1 MASKV
6 YVSPGVYT
14 SERELSF
21 ISQSIGVTTL
31 GLAGETLKGP
41 AFEPI
46 FLTSYDD
53 FQTYFGGLSVE
64 KFVNTQLPK
73 YELPFIAK
81 QYLQQSNQLFVTRV
95 LGLSGYDAGPS
106 WTISTVANPDYST
119 LKVWPPTQG
128 NFRLFTFSGNTGGTV
143 NYYLTGEDTFNH
155 NQINTFSGSPFYSK
169 FDKVYTKFDGGT
181 STIRQDITALLTSIF
196 LDNSLSATTTGVYG
210 SVSASTPS
218 TDIFS
223 TLTNYTNHY
232 DVPNLLLTGWTNTDR
247 LNDAWY
253 YAGFDIKNDGTYS
266 GVSGYWTIRTCTN
279 PSDPYCFRSSGIGSF
294 TGMCTFNHIF
304 FSGNSYT
311 DYNDLVVATL
321 RSRGKT
327 QYTST
332 LHGPQYQVTADTAS
346 FIGTGA
352 YSGVTQNPF
361 STFVISG
368 SDKSNNVF
376 SFETSLDINN
386 ANYISKVFGTSNFEK
401 DSVQV
406 PLFVEERYQNLLT
419 YGYNKGYIRGLNT
432 DFQYLPESRNKN
444 QESIGYYLQQYQSP
458 ESPWVVSELRGNLV
472 YQLFK
477 IISIPDGNSA
487 NRQVKVSIA
496 NISFQYGTF
505 DLLVRD
511 YYDTDANPVI
521 IEKFTKMSMDS
532 SQSNYIAKRIGTS
545 DSEYTIQ
552 SKYIMVEVNP
562 DAPFNALPCGFEGY
576 RTRTYSTLTSPYVI
590 YKSKYDTYGEE
601 IFNPPFGS
609 TQGDDTV
616 FSQGDNVRRTYLGIS
631 DTIGYDSDFY
641 DYKGAYNDP
650 SYNWC
655 SEVTPTKWQ
664 KITKGY
670 HMDINASAVTIA
682 NEYSNS
688 GDPKFVC
695 GNASFN
701 SEPEDSSSPYYNL
714 FSRKFTF
721 LVNGGFD
728 GWDIYNERRTNSDS
742 YILGASGYRSGQLAG
757 CTRYPTSTGWG
768 AFRPITYNDN
778 TTDYGNTDYYAYLI
792 GVQTFANPEVTNINV
807 FATPGIDYVNNQQ
820 LIVQTIDMIEN
831 DRADSVYVV
840 TTPDFDILQPSSSLD
855 NLIYPR
861 DAVSNLE
868 NSAIDSNYT
877 TTYYPWVL
885 MRDTSNGSQIYL
897 PPTAEVCR
905 NIALTDNIA
914 FPWFATAGYTR
925 GLVDAVR
932 ARKKLTLTDRDVLYT
947 GRINPIATYNDSG
960 PIIWGNKT
968 LQVNASSLDRLNVRR
983 LLLQARKLISAVA
996 VRLLFEQNDSVV
1008 RQQFLDAVNP
1018 ILDSIRRDRGL
1029 YDFRV
1034 VVQNTTED
1042 LDRNQLVGKIYLK
1055 PVKSLEFIDIEFL
1068 ITPTGASF
1076 DNI

>member
-46 FLTSYDD
+46 FITSYDD

-64 KFVNTQLPK
+64 KFVNTQIPK

-106 WTISTVANPDYST
+106 WTISTVANPDCST
-119 LKVWPPTQG
+119 LKVSPTG
-128 NFRLFTFSGNTGGTV
+128 RAVTYFTFSGNTGGTV
-143 NYYLTGEDTFNH
+143 NFYLTGEDTFNSTVT
-155 NQINTFSGSPFYSK
+155 NTFSGSPFYPK
-169 FDKVYTKFDGGT
+169 FDEIYTKFNGGT
-181 STIRQDITALLTSIF
+181 STIRQDMTTLLTSMM
-196 LDNSLSATTTGVYG
+196 LDNSLSAITTGVYG
-210 SVSASTPS
+210 SVSGSTPTS
-218 TDIFS
+218 NIFN
-223 TLTNYTNHY
+223 TLTNYYNHY
-232 DVPNLLLTGWTNTDR
+232 DVPSLLLTGWTKCDR
-247 LNDAWY
+247 LNDSWY
-253 YAGFDIKNDGTYS
+253 YSGFDIKTDGTYS
-266 GVSGYWTIRTCTN
+266 GVSGYWATRDDRDRTDPWGFNTNGAGRYTGVCEFVTIR
-279 PSDPYCFRSSGIGSF
+279 
-294 TGMCTFNHIF
+294 

-311 DYNDLVVATL
+311 DYNDLVTATF

-332 LHGPQYQVTADTAS
+332 IHGPQYQVSADTVS
-346 FIGTGA
+346 LISSGA
-352 YSGVTQNPF
+352 YSGITQNPF
-361 STFVISG
+361 ATFVISG
-368 SDKSNNVF
+368 SDKSDNVF
-376 SFETSLDINN
+376 SFETSLDTTN
-386 ANYISKVFGTSNFEK
+386 ANYVSKVFGTSNFEK
-401 DSVQV
+401 DRVQV

-432 DFQYLPESRNKN
+432 SFQYLPESRN
-444 QESIGYYLQQYQSP
+444 QDSTSIGYYLQKYQTP
-458 ESPWVVSELRGNLV
+458 ESPWVVSELRGNVV

-477 IISIPDGNSA
+477 VIAISDGNDA
-487 NRQVKVSIA
+487 NRQVKISIA

-511 YYDTDANPVI
+511 FYDTDANPVI
-521 IEKFTKMSMDS
+521 IEKFSKMSMDS

-562 DAPFNALPCGFEGY
+562 DAPFDSLPCGFEGY
-576 RTRTYSTLTSPYVI
+576 RTRTYDNLRSPYVI

-616 FSQGDNVRRTYLGIS
+616 YSQGDNVRRTYLGIS
-631 DTIGYDSDFY
+631 DTIGYDADFY

-655 SEVTPTKWQ
+655 LEVTPTKWQ
-664 KITKGY
+664 KVTKGF
-670 HMDINASAVTIA
+670 HMDINASAITVA

-688 GDPKFVC
+688 GETRFVC
-695 GNASFN
+695 GNATFT
-701 SEPEDSSSPYYNL
+701 SEPEDSTSPYFNL
-714 FSRKFTF
+714 NSRKFTF
-721 LVNGGFD
+721 LVYGGFD
-728 GWDIYNERRTNSDS
+728 GWDIYNEKRTNGDTF
-742 YILGASGYRSGQLAG
+742 ILGGSGYRSGQNQG
-757 CTRYPTSTGWG
+757 CTRFPTSTGWG
-768 AFRPITYNDN
+768 AFRPITLNDN
-778 TTDYGNTDYYAYLI
+778 STDYGNTDYYAYLI
-792 GVQTFANPEVTNINV
+792 GAQTFANPEITNINV

-820 LIVQTIDMIEN
+820 LISQNVDMIEN
-831 DRADSVYVV
+831 DRSDSVYII
-840 TTPDFDILQPSSSLD
+840 TTPDFDLLQPSSSLD

-861 DAVSNLE
+861 DAVRNLE
-868 NSAIDSNYT
+868 DSGIDSNYSA
-877 TTYYPWVL
+877 TYYPWVL
-885 MRDTSNGSQIYL
+885 MRDTTNGSQIYL
-897 PPTAEVCR
+897 PPTGEVCR
-905 NIALTDNIA
+905 NIALTDNIS
-914 FPWFATAGYTR
+914 FPWFASAGYTR

-932 ARKKLTLTDRDVLYT
+932 ARKKLTLSDRDTLYT

-968 LQVNASSLDRLNVRR
+968 LQVNASALDRLNVRR

-996 VRLLFEQNDSVV
+996 VRLLFEQNDAVV

-1034 VVQNTTED
+1034 VVQNTPED
-1042 LDRNQLVGKIYLK
+1042 LDKNQLIGKIYLK

>member
-46 FLTSYDD
+46 FITSYDD

-64 KFVNTQLPK
+64 KFVNTQIPK

-106 WTISTVANPDYST
+106 WTISTVANPDCST
-119 LKVWPPTQG
+119 LKVSVARASTQ
-128 NFRLFTFSGNTGGTV
+128 FTFSGNTGGTV
-143 NYYLTGEDTFNH
+143 SFYLTGEDTFNH
-155 NQINTFSGSPFYSK
+155 SQINTFSGSPFYNK
-169 FDKVYTKFDGGT
+169 FDNLYTKFDGGT
-181 STIRQDITALLTSIF
+181 STIRQDMTEIITSIM

-210 SVSASTPS
+210 SVSGASPS
-218 TDIFS
+218 TNIFATYS
-223 TLTNYTNHY
+223 NYYNHY
-232 DVPNLLLTGWTNTDR
+232 DVPSLLLTGWTKCDR
-247 LNDAWY
+247 LNDSWY
-253 YAGFDIKNDGTYS
+253 YSGFDIKNDNTYS
-266 GVSGYWTIRTCTN
+266 GVSGYWIVKTSS
-279 PSDPYCFRSSGIGSF
+279 PSFSSNATGSF
-294 TGMCTFNHIF
+294 TGMCQFFDIE

-311 DYNDLVVATL
+311 DYNDLVVSTL

-332 LHGPQYQVTADTAS
+332 IHGPQYQVSADTAS
-346 FIGTGA
+346 LIATGA
-352 YSGVTQNPF
+352 YSGITQNPF
-361 STFVISG
+361 ATFVVSG
-368 SDKSNNVF
+368 TDKSNNVF
-376 SFETSLDINN
+376 SFETSLDTTN
-386 ANYISKVFGTSNFEK
+386 ANYVSKVFGTSNFEK
-401 DSVQV
+401 DRVQV

-432 DFQYLPESRNKN
+432 SFQYLPESRNQN
-444 QESIGYYLQQYQSP
+444 STSIGYYLQQYQTP
-458 ESPWVVSELRGNLV
+458 ESPWVVSELRGNVV

-477 IISIPDGNSA
+477 VIAISDGNDA
-487 NRQVKVSIA
+487 NRQVKISIA

-511 YYDTDANPVI
+511 FYDTDANPVI
-521 IEKFTKMSMDS
+521 IEKFSKMSMDS

-562 DAPFNALPCGFEGY
+562 DAPFDSLPCGFEGY
-576 RTRTYSTLTSPYVI
+576 RTRTYDNLRSPYII

-616 FSQGDNVRRTYLGIS
+616 YSQGDNVRRTYLGIS
-631 DTIGYDSDFY
+631 DTIGYDADFY

-655 SEVTPTKWQ
+655 LEVTPTKWQ
-664 KITKGY
+664 KVTKGF
-670 HMDINASAVTIA
+670 HMDINASAITVA

-688 GDPKFVC
+688 GETRFVC
-695 GNASFN
+695 GNATFT
-701 SEPEDSSSPYYNL
+701 SEPEDSTSPYFNL
-714 FSRKFTF
+714 NSRKFTF
-721 LVNGGFD
+721 LVYGGFD
-728 GWDIYNERRTNSDS
+728 GWDIYNEKRTNGDTF
-742 YILGASGYRSGQLAG
+742 ILGGSGYRSGQNQG
-757 CTRYPTSTGWG
+757 CTRFPTSTGWG
-768 AFRPITYNDN
+768 AFRPITYDDN
-778 TTDYGNTDYYAYLI
+778 ATDYGNTDYYAYLI
-792 GVQTFANPEVTNINV
+792 GAQTFANPEITNINV

-820 LIVQTIDMIEN
+820 LVLQNVDMIEN
-831 DRADSVYVV
+831 DRSDSVYVI
-840 TTPDFDILQPSSSLD
+840 TTPDFDLLQPSSSLD

-861 DAVSNLE
+861 DAVRNLE
-868 NSAIDSNYT
+868 DTGIDSNYSA
-877 TTYYPWVL
+877 TYYPWVL
-885 MRDTSNGSQIYL
+885 MRDTTNGSQIYL

-905 NIALTDNIA
+905 NIALTDNIS
-914 FPWFATAGYTR
+914 FPWFASAGYTR

-932 ARKKLTLTDRDVLYT
+932 ARKKLTLSDRDTLYS

-968 LQVNASSLDRLNVRR
+968 LQVNASALDRLNVRR

-996 VRLLFEQNDSVV
+996 VRLLFEQNDAVV

-1034 VVQNTTED
+1034 VVQNTPED
-1042 LDRNQLVGKIYLK
+1042 LDKNQLIGKIYLK